1 MKEVVVYSKNMCGYC
16 TQAKSWLKTKGIEYK
31 EINIEEQP
39 EAREFVISEGP
50 EPAQI
55 HIDGKSVGGYT
66 ELVKLDE
73 SLRLISINTFVMET
87 QEILDNLCCSQEHQ
101 PA

>member
-1 MKEVVVYSKNMCGYC
+1 MKEVLVYSKNMCGYC

-39 EAREFVISEGP
+39 EARDFVISEGHRTMP
-50 EPAQI
+50 QI
-55 HIDGKSVGGYT
+55 YIDGKSVGGYT

-73 SLRLISINTFVMET
+73 SAFN
-87 QEILDNLCCSQEHQ
+87 
-101 PA
+101 

>member
-16 TQAKSWLKTKGIEYK
+16 VQAKNWLKNKGIEFK

-39 EAREFVISEGP
+39 EAREFVISEGHRTMP
-50 EPAQI
+50 QI
-55 HIDGKSVGGYT
+55 YIDGKSMGGYT

-73 SLRLISINTFVMET
+73 SVLK
-87 QEILDNLCCSQEHQ
+87 
-101 PA
+101 